1 MKQRDRK
8 LAPLSPRG
16 TAAQQFLRAHG
27 DTDCARGDDRGRLD
41 SLGALFAALARGARE
56 HDLGDESLHMAE
68 EVVRLTQYIGDTERR
83 ALAIALLA
91 SMVSARRGSTRLPLG
106 GGANGPLG
114 KLVASILGA
123 AELDLRPAEVVRDI
137 VSLSTGLTFD
147 RLIGK
152 AGEYRP
158 LIVHDGCL
166 YAQRWLAYEQALVER
181 IRTRVAAPEP
191 VVATLDT
198 ALAEVAASAAFE
210 LSDEQRAA
218 VRLALSTPLSIVTG
232 GPGTGKTAIVVSIL
246 RVAARLGVE
255 PDRIAVAGP
264 TGKSVNRLATAIR
277 AGLEGARAPHEIDQ
291 RLLAHCPEPAT
302 VHRLL
307 GYLPQSRAFRQHENN
322 PLRAELIVVD
332 ESSMIDL
339 ALMDRLLRALRPG
352 ARLVLVGDAEQLP
365 SVDAGAVLR
374 DLASALPAHTA
385 LLRTSFRM
393 DPSDPAGREI
403 LTAAQ
408 RVNQGKSPLGR
419 ARGKAVRLHDTAG
432 DPGAAQAFVDA
443 WFAEHIAGDAELQE
457 LGARE
462 YRADGGRIVD
472 EDQAAIAAMLD
483 RYAARRILTVT
494 RRQAT
499 GADALNRR
507 MHEHVLRG
515 ASLERA
521 ELYPGEPILMRTNDY
536 QRGLFNGDQGLIARV
551 RERGQGQH
559 FRAVFPA
566 SGPGDGARVF
576 PLEPL
581 RTHVELAFAMTV
593 HMSQGSELDD
603 IAVILPGR
611 DVPLLTREMLYTAI
625 TRARRSV
632 VLVGSDALLRIA
644 ASRTVERFSGIAAAL
659 R

>member
-1 MKQRDRK
+1 MSRRTRG
-8 LAPLSPRG
+8 LGPLSPRG
-16 TAAQQFLRAHG
+16 TAAQRFLRS
-27 DTDCARGDDRGRLD
+27 RGRADGLD
-41 SLGALFAALARGARE
+41 SLGELFAALARGARE

-68 EVVRLTQYIGDTERR
+68 EVVRLAQYIGDTERR
-83 ALAIALLA
+83 ALAVALLA

-114 KLVASILGA
+114 KLVASIVAA
-123 AELDLRPAEVVRDI
+123 AELDVRPGDVVRDI
-137 VSLSTGLTFD
+137 DNLSHGLTFD

-158 LIVHDGCL
+158 LIVHDDCL
-166 YAQRWLAYEQALVER
+166 YAQRWLAYEQALVVR
-181 IRTRVAAPEP
+181 IRSRIRPPAP
-191 VVATLDT
+191 ATPALET
-198 ALAEVAASAAFE
+198 ALAEVASSAAFA
-210 LSDEQRAA
+210 LSAEQLAA
-218 VRLALSTPLSIVTG
+218 VRLAVTAPLSIVTG

-246 RVAARLGVE
+246 RVAARLGV
-255 PDRIAVAGP
+255 PADQIAVAGP
-264 TGKSVNRLATAIR
+264 TGKAVNRLATAIR
-277 AGLEGARAPHEIDQ
+277 AGLEHACGSHQIDAD
-291 RLLAHCPEPAT
+291 LLAECPEPAT

-322 PLRAELIVVD
+322 PLRAELVVVD
-332 ESSMIDL
+332 EASMIDL
-339 ALMDRLLRALRPG
+339 ALMDRLLRALRPS

-374 DLASALPAHTA
+374 DLASALPAQTA
-385 LLRTSFRM
+385 LLETSFRM

-408 RVNQGKSPLGR
+408 RVNQGKSPLTR

-432 DPGAAQAFVDA
+432 VPGAAQAFVDA
-443 WFAEHIAGDAELQE
+443 WFAEHIAGDAELKE

-462 YRADGGRIVD
+462 YRADSGRIVPD
-472 EDQAAIAAMLD
+472 DQAAIATMLD
-483 RYAARRILTVT
+483 RYAARRLLTVT

-507 MHEHVLRG
+507 MHEQVLRG

-551 RERGQGQH
+551 REPGQGQH
-559 FRAVFPA
+559 FRAVFP
-566 SGPGDGARVF
+566 GPDGARVF

-593 HMSQGSELDD
+593 HMSQGSELDH

-632 VLVGSDALLRIA
+632 VLVGSDALLRVA